1 MDGLGTLSLVVDDRD
16 DRDAPDDHA
25 LGERRHLSLRPVLAG
40 LARRSL
46 PHLLEATL
54 VPSILFYILLVT
66 INAPTAMVGV
76 LCWTFVAVGRRVARR
91 RAIPAILI
99 LATLGMTVRT
109 LIALFSG
116 STFAYFIQ
124 PIATTVVLA
133 GVFAGSVVVGRPL
146 VARFASDFCHFAPEI
161 GDRPR
166 VVRLFRGLTLLW
178 AGVHIVTSAA
188 TFGMLVSLPTAAYV
202 PLKTVAC
209 LGITIAAIVLT
220 VSCAIRTARSEN
232 LVFARVVV

>member
-1 MDGLGTLSLVVDDRD
+1 MEGTGVLSLVARDRD
-16 DRDAPDDHA
+16 DDTWQGD
-25 LGERRHLSLRPVLAG
+25 RRRLSLRPVLAG

-46 PHLLEATL
+46 PHLLDATL
-54 VPSILFYILLVT
+54 VPSVLFYILLVT
-66 INAPTAMVGV
+66 INAPVAMVGV
-76 LCWTFVAVGRRVARR
+76 LCWTFFAIGRRLARG

-109 LIALFSG
+109 LIALVSG

-133 GVFAGSVVVGRPL
+133 GVFAGSVLIGRPL
-146 VARFASDFCHFAPEI
+146 VARFASDFCQLAPEI
-161 GDRPR
+161 TDRPR

-188 TFGMLVSLPTAAYV
+188 TFGLLVSLPTTAYV
-202 PLKTVAC
+202 PLKTIAC
-209 LGITIAAIVLT
+209 LSITVAAIVLT
-220 VSCAIRTARSEN
+220 VSCAIRTARSED
-232 LVFARVVV
+232 LVFARVVA